1 MRPGYLTRTK
11 HVLIRTEETI
21 SKTLLGFIV
30 ILVFVAALTR
40 FVGRPINWSVDIA
53 QAIYVWVIYLG
64 ANQALRS
71 SRHIGVDLLYE
82 RLPAPLKLLIGLTH
96 YLLIALF
103 LSASVVN
110 GVRISIVNAGRII
123 ADIPISY
130 SYVTMAVPVGSFLM
144 ILTCLGK
151 MARLVDAYKA
161 EKQQLQEAT

>member
-1 MRPGYLTRTK
+1 MRRGYLMRTK
-11 HVLIRTEETI
+11 NVLIKTEETI

-40 FVGRPINWSVDIA
+40 FIGRPINWSVDIA

-82 RLPAPLKLLIGLTH
+82 RLPALVKLLIGLTH
-96 YLLIALF
+96 YLLITVF

-123 ADIPISY
+123 ADIPVSY
-130 SYVTMAVPVGSFLM
+130 SFVTMAVPVGSFLM
-144 ILTCLGK
+144 ILTSLGK
-151 MARLVDAYKA
+151 MARLVDIYKA
-161 EKQQLQEAT
+161 EKAQLPEAL